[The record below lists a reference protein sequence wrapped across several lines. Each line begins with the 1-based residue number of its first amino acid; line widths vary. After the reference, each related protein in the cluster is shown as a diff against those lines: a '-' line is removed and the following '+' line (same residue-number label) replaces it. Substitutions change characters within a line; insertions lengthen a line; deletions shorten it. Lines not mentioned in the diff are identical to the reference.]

1 MELVIL
7 ELDRLGG
14 EGMNTDT
21 MKQVLLDQ
29 LGNPADID
37 RELQSFRK
45 SAKILSSHH
54 PRLID
59 RYQKK
64 WVAIYNGRTRAQ
76 GRTLQSTLQEVD
88 KKGLPREHIVVRY
101 IDRNQR
107 TMIL

>member
-1 MELVIL
+1 MSNNVKEVIL
-7 ELDRLGG
+7 
-14 EGMNTDT
+14 N
-21 MKQVLLDQ
+21 Q

-45 SAKILSSHH
+45 SARVLSSHH

-64 WVAIYNGRTRAQ
+64 WVAVYDGKTRAQ
-76 GRTLQSTLQEVD
+76 GRTLQSIWRQLD
-88 KKGLPREHIVVRY
+88 NKGLPREHVMVRY

>member
-1 MELVIL
+1 MI
-7 ELDRLGG
+7 
-14 EGMNTDT
+14 TDA
-21 MKQVLLDQ
+21 MKQVILNK

-45 SAKILSSHH
+45 SARVLSSHH

-64 WVAIYNGRTRAQ
+64 WVAIYDGRTRAQ
-76 GRTLQSTLQEVD
+76 GRTLQSALRQID
-88 KKGLPREHIVVRY
+88 RKGLPREHVIVRY

>member
-1 MELVIL
+1 
-7 ELDRLGG
+7 
-14 EGMNTDT
+14 MNTDT
-21 MKQVLLDQ
+21 KRQIILSQ

-37 RELQSFRK
+37 RELQRFRR
-45 SAKILSSHH
+45 SARTLSSNH

-64 WVAIYNGRTRAQ
+64 WVAVYDGKPRAQ
-76 GRTLQSTLQEVD
+76 GRTLQSVLQQLE
-88 KKGLPREHIVVRY
+88 KKGLPREHIIVRY